1 MEKVG
6 TPFFQKFWKPNPSPF
21 LYKGGGGVQLWFFIH
36 PKHSNNIKATVN

>member
-21 LYKGGGGVQLWFFIH
+21 LYKGGGVQLWFFIH